1 MQRFGLIARPLV
13 IRSAKFLREC
23 SRKVAH
29 SRNTLRFAKSAFIFS
44 NERSFFTFF
53 VPLPWLDHIPFELL
67 LFGLSRYKMS
77 EKIRALACLG
87 FEISTV
93 IHLFITHCVVSRDWI
108 RGRDR
113 MQLGAVNRV
122 TCSANEVL
130 YPVKWDRMLVKGS
143 RVCTIPRHERDLFR
157 SISRKPNM
165 LELSFFQVYCILI
178 GQTKVAQRG
187 CDQGTARWRKPRKM
201 NVHSKK

>member
-1 MQRFGLIARPLV
+1 MP
-13 IRSAKFLREC
+13 
-23 SRKVAH
+23 
-29 SRNTLRFAKSAFIFS
+29 
-44 NERSFFTFF
+44 
-53 VPLPWLDHIPFELL
+53 
-67 LFGLSRYKMS
+67 
-77 EKIRALACLG
+77 EKIRALACLV
-87 FEISTV
+87 FEISAV

-157 SISRKPNM
+157 SIS
-165 LELSFFQVYCILI
+165 
-178 GQTKVAQRG
+178 
-187 CDQGTARWRKPRKM
+187 
-201 NVHSKK
+201 

>member
-1 MQRFGLIARPLV
+1 MQRFSLIARPLV

-29 SRNTLRFAKSAFIFS
+29 SRNTLRFAKSVFIFS

-53 VPLPWLDHIPFELL
+53 VPLQCLDHIPFELL
-67 LFGLSRYKMS
+67 LFGLSRYEMP
-77 EKIRALACLG
+77 EKIRALACLV

-93 IHLFITHCVVSRDWI
+93 IHVFITHCLVSRDWI
-108 RGRDR
+108 WGRDR

-143 RVCTIPRHERDLFR
+143 RVCTIPRH
-157 SISRKPNM
+157 
-165 LELSFFQVYCILI
+165 
-178 GQTKVAQRG
+178 
-187 CDQGTARWRKPRKM
+187 
-201 NVHSKK
+201 